1 MNNAVKINKFLVISI
16 VLLFGLIIGKL
27 IYVSASTNIDGINIK
42 KFALSRTTGNKILYA
57 SRGSILDSS
66 GEVLAENVNS
76 YTVIAYLDP
85 IRTTKESNPQ
95 HVVDIDKTVSEL
107 APIINMDEGR
117 LRNLLSRDA
126 YQVELGP
133 EGRGISELVKEKIEK
148 LKLPGID
155 FIKESK
161 RYYPYG
167 SFASYIIGYAKKND
181 DGEIVGEMGIESH
194 YNDEL
199 TGENGYYKYQKDA
212 YGYKIANTPVQEKK
226 AKNGYN
232 IELTIDSNIQMYL
245 ENAISDL
252 VNNYSTDWV
261 TITVAD
267 AKTGAIV
274 GSASNPTFDPN
285 KLNITNYNNPLVAYT
300 YEPGST
306 MKIFSF
312 ASSIEE
318 GLYNGDE
325 TYNSGK
331 ITVDDYE
338 IKDWNNEGWG
348 KITYDVGFTYS
359 SNVAATLL
367 AQKLKK
373 EKMLDYYTKL
383 GFGQKTGIELY
394 GEMKGK
400 VNFMYASELAAAS
413 YGQGITVTPIQM
425 IQSLTCL
432 TNNGVTVKPY
442 VVKRITDQNNKVIF
456 ETDRQELNKV
466 YSKETIEKIIDLMD
480 KTVNGEDN
488 AATGVVYKTSEVRL
502 IGKTGTAQYTS
513 ETGEYTKNGTKN
525 IRSFAGVFPKDNP
538 EYIIYVAIKDLDGT
552 SRVMGNM
559 TKNIVESIAK
569 YKNLSERES
578 NKDESKYV
586 TLKSYLNK
594 NVDNVK
600 EEIESLNLIPII
612 IGDGNVVT
620 NQYPVNNKNII
631 INSKV
636 YLKTNGEN
644 INMID
649 ISGWTRTEVITLMN
663 FMGVDYE
670 INGTGKV
677 VSTNIMSGN
686 KISEKLIINME
697 G

>member
-85 IRTTKESNPQ
+85 IRTTKKSNPQ

-318 GLYNGDE
+318 GFYNGDE
-325 TYNSGK
+325 TYSSGK

-442 VVKRITDQNNKVIF
+442 VVKRITDQNNKVIY

-488 AATGVVYKTSEVRL
+488 AATGLVYKTSEVRL

-513 ETGEYTKNGTKN
+513 ETGEYTKNSTKN

-677 VSTNIMSGN
+677 VSTNIMPGN

>member
-85 IRTTKESNPQ
+85 IRTTKKSNPQ

-513 ETGEYTKNGTKN
+513 ETGEYTKNSTKN

-677 VSTNIMSGN
+677 VSTNIMPGN

>member
-66 GEVLAENVNS
+66 GDVLAENVNS

-199 TGENGYYKYQKDA
+199 TGKNGYYKYQKDA

-442 VVKRITDQNNKVIF
+442 VVKRITDQNNKVIY

-513 ETGEYTKNGTKN
+513 ETGEYTKNSTKN

-600 EEIESLNLIPII
+600 EEIDSLNLIPII

-677 VSTNIMSGN
+677 VSTNIMPGN

>member
-76 YTVIAYLDP
+76 YTIIAYLDP

-513 ETGEYTKNGTKN
+513 ETGEYTKNSTKN

-677 VSTNIMSGN
+677 VSTNIMTGN

>member
-85 IRTTKESNPQ
+85 IRTTKKSNPQ

-325 TYNSGK
+325 TYSSGK
-331 ITVDDYE
+331 IIVDDYE
-338 IKDWNNEGWG
+338 IKDWNNEGGG

-442 VVKRITDQNNKVIF
+442 VVKRITDQNNKVIY

-513 ETGEYTKNGTKN
+513 ETGEYTKNSTKN

-600 EEIESLNLIPII
+600 EEIESLNLMPII

-677 VSTNIMSGN
+677 VSTNIMPGN

>member
-1 MNNAVKINKFLVISI
+1 MNNAVKINKFLVIGI

-442 VVKRITDQNNKVIF
+442 VVKRITDQNNKVIY

-513 ETGEYTKNGTKN
+513 ETGEYTKNSTKN

-600 EEIESLNLIPII
+600 EEIKSLNLIPII

-677 VSTNIMSGN
+677 VSTNIMPGN

>member
-1 MNNAVKINKFLVISI
+1 MNNAVKINKFLVIGI

-442 VVKRITDQNNKVIF
+442 VVKRITDQNNKVIY

-513 ETGEYTKNGTKN
+513 ETGEYTKNSTKN

-677 VSTNIMSGN
+677 VSTSIMPGN

>member
-85 IRTTKESNPQ
+85 IRTTKKSNPQ

-325 TYNSGK
+325 TYSSGK

-442 VVKRITDQNNKVIF
+442 VVKRITDQNNKVIY

-513 ETGEYTKNGTKN
+513 ETGEYTKNSTKN

-677 VSTNIMSGN
+677 VSTNIMPGN

>member
-442 VVKRITDQNNKVIF
+442 VVKRITDQNNKVIY

-513 ETGEYTKNGTKN
+513 ETGEYTKNSTKN

-677 VSTNIMSGN
+677 VSTNIMPGN